1 MDKLKK
7 KGARSLGGA
16 KKKEYFCNYLGLLPF
31 FILFGV
37 FMLYT
42 FLYGVVMSFT
52 DWSVSSGKEGIDF
65 VGLSNYQFVLS
76 GEGVSSERFLTS
88 LKNLCIYVPVTL
100 LIGMTIA
107 LLLALFIN
115 QLNRR
120 AYGIFRGI
128 FFTPYVLPLFI
139 GAGIWQWFMTPG
151 TGQVATL
158 FEKLG
163 IGVGVDWANTAIY
176 AIFMVVM
183 IDVWHAVGFNFV
195 IISAGTKDISPD
207 LYEAAELDGASSWQ
221 KMRYITIP
229 LLEPIMFLVITY
241 GFISALQVYD
251 IPWILS
257 NNSDY
262 NSIGGTGQVMLFPV
276 MEMVRNV
283 YLGTPSGLGRATA
296 EGVVLMVIILA
307 ITLIQFKLRRKKV

>member
-37 FMLYT
+37 FMLYP

-52 DWSVSSGKEGIDF
+52 DWSVSSGKEGINF

-120 AYGIFRGI
+120 AYGLFRGI

-158 FEKLG
+158 F
-163 IGVGVDWANTAIY
+163 
-176 AIFMVVM
+176 
-183 IDVWHAVGFNFV
+183 
-195 IISAGTKDISPD
+195 
-207 LYEAAELDGASSWQ
+207 
-221 KMRYITIP
+221 
-229 LLEPIMFLVITY
+229 
-241 GFISALQVYD
+241 
-251 IPWILS
+251 
-257 NNSDY
+257 
-262 NSIGGTGQVMLFPV
+262 
-276 MEMVRNV
+276 
-283 YLGTPSGLGRATA
+283 
-296 EGVVLMVIILA
+296 
-307 ITLIQFKLRRKKV
+307 